1 MRIHLIAIGGA
12 VMHNLALAL
21 QLNGNTVSGSDDE
34 IYNPARKRLT
44 KVGILPEKDGWFPEK
59 ITSDIDCIILG
70 MHASADNPELLKA
83 QTLGLKIY
91 SFPEYIY
98 EHSAKKMRVV
108 IAGSHGKTTTT
119 SMIMHILK
127 NAGID
132 FDYLV
137 GAQLDGFNNMVRLS
151 DAPIIIIEGDE
162 YLSSAIDRVPKI
174 WHYKPNIAVITGIAW
189 DHVNVFPTFESY
201 VNAFEIFIKTINSE
215 GILFYADGDSE
226 LKKIAKNVLCNRKSY
241 KSFENVLQNETNYI
255 FDTRKNL
262 VPISVFGK
270 HNLANMRAAYLVCR
284 RLNIPPKDF
293 FKNIGSFTGAAKR
306 LQILHETPTHIVF
319 SDFAHAP
326 SKVRATVDAV
336 KNRYPERKLV
346 ACLELHTYSSLSKDF
361 LPQYKNTLKQADIAV
376 VFFNEHTLEMKK
388 MPPLNSE
395 DMKKFFGNQD
405 LKIFT
410 TIKDL
415 ELFLNQLNF
424 KNTNLLMMS
433 SGNFMGL
440 DLKKISQRLLTMN
453 DER

>member
-21 QLNGNTVSGSDDE
+21 QLNGNNVTGSDDE
-34 IYNPARKRLT
+34 IYSPARERLA

-59 ITSDIDCIILG
+59 ITSDINCIILG
-70 MHASADNPELLKA
+70 MHARADNPELLKA

-98 EHSAKKMRVV
+98 EHSLNKTRIV

-119 SMIMHILK
+119 SMIMHVLK
-127 NAGID
+127 NSGVD

-137 GAQLDGFNNMVRLS
+137 GAQLEGFDNMVRLS

-174 WHYKPNIAVITGIAW
+174 WHYKPQIAVITGIAW

-201 VNAFEIFIKTINSE
+201 ANAFSRFIQNINST
-215 GILFYADGDSE
+215 GVLFYAGDDAG
-226 LKKIAKNVLCNRKSY
+226 LKKIVKESAVCSVKSY
-241 KSFENVLQNETNYI
+241 APFRNVLQNNANYI
-255 FDTRKNL
+255 TDARKNL
-262 VPISVFGK
+262 VPVAVFGK

-284 RLNIPPKDF
+284 RLNIHPKTF
-293 FKNIGSFTGAAKR
+293 FSHIGSFTGAAKR
-306 LQILHETPTHIVF
+306 LQILYEKPDHITF
-319 SDFAHAP
+319 LDFAHAP

-336 KNRYPERKLV
+336 KNRYPDRKLV
-346 ACLELHTYSSLSKDF
+346 ACLELHTYSSLDKNF
-361 LPQYKNTLKQADIAV
+361 LPQYKHSLSQADTAI

-388 MPPLNSE
+388 MPPLNANE
-395 DMKKFFGNQD
+395 MKKFFGQQDMQVFTNNKD
-405 LKIFT
+405 LKT
-410 TIKDL
+410 
-415 ELFLNQLNF
+415 FLDGLNF
-424 KNTNLLMMS
+424 INTNLLMMT
-433 SGNFMGL
+433 SGNFMDL
-440 DLKKISQRLLTMN
+440 DLR

>member
-21 QLNGNTVSGSDDE
+21 QHNGNTVSGSDDE
-34 IYNPARKRLT
+34 IYNPARERLA

-70 MHASADNPELLKA
+70 MHARADNPELLKA

-119 SMIMHILK
+119 SMIMHVLK
-127 NAGID
+127 NSGVD

-137 GAQLDGFNNMVRLS
+137 GAQLDGFDNMVRLS

-201 VNAFEIFIKTINSE
+201 VNAFSQFIKYINPD
-215 GILFYADGDSE
+215 GILFYADDDAE
-226 LKKIAKNVLCNRKSY
+226 LKRIIKENADCTVKSY
-241 KSFENVLQNETNYI
+241 APFRNVIQNNINSI
-255 FDTRKNL
+255 FDTFKNI

-284 RLNIPPKDF
+284 RLNIPTKDF
-293 FKNIGSFTGAAKR
+293 FMHIGSFTGAAKR
-306 LQILHETPTHIVF
+306 LQTLYETPHNIAF
-319 SDFAHAP
+319 LDFAHAP

-346 ACLELHTYSSLSKDF
+346 ACLELHTYSSLNKDF
-361 LPQYKNTLKQADIAV
+361 LPQYKNTLSQADIAI
-376 VFFNEHTLEMKK
+376 VFFNSHTLEMKK
-388 MPPLNSE
+388 MPALDADDLKN
-395 DMKKFFGNQD
+395 FFGKQD
-405 LKIFT
+405 LKVFT
-410 TIKDL
+410 TNKDL
-415 ELFLNQLNF
+415 ELFLNQINF
-424 KNTNLLMMS
+424 KNTNLLMMT

-440 DLKKISQRLLTMN
+440 DLKKIAFLTMK
-453 DER
+453 DKR